1 MPQMSICKM
10 HSHTFGLTT
19 TTTFL
24 LLVEQQHLLLLQFNE
39 SAFPVSIA
47 TVPAQDAIPAEPLTN
62 DFLVSVLHALGGT
75 LEEITIDTL
84 PGGQLY
90 ARVHLHE
97 QGRLHIINASL
108 KDALRLAHREQ
119 SRIFVSDEILARKA
133 LSLADYGTTPQESL
147 TTIERLAEIDPDSL
161 HRVAKEPR
169 NLDFSDGLRGW
180 NFSRGPDDASHCL
193 DPHTTLTGK
202 PSLAITLHKPF
213 PHPYTYIS
221 LLDHER
227 FHAGHYRGQRVRLS
241 ASVKTENIHPPTL
254 ELAISWPLDT
264 INPITGLADYASHS
278 THARIIPHAADA
290 LWFLHELV
298 IDVPE
303 QAQNIVFS
311 LNTQEQGK
319 LWLDG
324 IQFTPVDHSVPLT
337 GTILSPPLL
346 QPLNLDFS
354 NGLEYWSIEGS
365 SPWDYERGVETT
377 ATPSAFLKSI
387 VTVPT
392 GSCILQQMLS
402 LENYQGKSVRLT
414 ARLKTLDVA
423 SRASLFIG
431 SDTVI
436 MGTDRIEKGI
446 TGTTS
451 WGAYTLDCRVPPEDM
466 GFLFFGVSLQGP
478 GQIWLQD
485 VHVQTVEAS

>member
-1 MPQMSICKM
+1 MPQMSICKIQYR
-10 HSHTFGLTT
+10 TFGLNA
-19 TTTFL
+19 TTTFQL
-24 LLVEQQHLLLLQFNE
+24 LDEQQHLLLLQFNE
-39 SAFPVSIA
+39 SAFPVSIS
-47 TVPAQDAIPAEPLTN
+47 TVTAQDAIPAEPLTN
-62 DFLVSVLHALGGT
+62 DFLASVLHALGGT
-75 LEEITIDTL
+75 LEEIAIDAL

-90 ARVHLHE
+90 ARVHLHD

-108 KDALRLAHREQ
+108 KDALHLAHREQ
-119 SRIFVSDEILARKA
+119 SRISVSDAILARKA
-133 LSLADYGTTPQESL
+133 LSLPDYGATVQESL
-147 TTIERLAEIDPDSL
+147 STIERLAEIDPNSL
-161 HRVAKEPR
+161 YRVAQQPR
-169 NLDFSDGLRGW
+169 NLDFCDGLRGW
-180 NFSRGPDDASHCL
+180 IFSRSPDDASHCL

-213 PHPYTYIS
+213 TDPYIS

-241 ASVKTENIHPPTL
+241 AYVKTEHIHPPAL

-264 INPITGLADYASHS
+264 INPFTGFADYASHS
-278 THARIIPHAADA
+278 THSHIIPHTADA
-290 LWFLHELV
+290 FWSLHELV

-303 QAQNIVFS
+303 QARDIIFS

-324 IQFTPVDHSVPLT
+324 IQFTAVDHSVPLT

-346 QPLNLDFS
+346 LPLNLDFS
-354 NGLEYWSIEGS
+354 NSLEYWSIEGS
-365 SPWDYERGVETT
+365 SPWDYERGVEAT
-377 ATPSAFLKSI
+377 ATPSAFLKSM
-387 VTVPT
+387 VTAPI
-392 GSCILQQMLS
+392 GSCILQQMLD
-402 LENYQGKSVRLT
+402 LENYQGQSVRLT

-436 MGTDRIEKGI
+436 MGIDRIEKVI

-451 WGAYTLDCRVPPEDM
+451 WSAYTLDCRVPPEDM
-466 GFLFFGVSLQGP
+466 GVLFFGVSLQGP

-485 VHVQTVEAS
+485 VHLQTVKVS